1 MKTWEFNF
9 LFKMYTVKPFL
20 THTPQWS
27 PKMYGVHVVGW
38 EGLLKIDSKNH
49 KRKIGLLKMNS
60 KPRR

>member
-27 PKMYGVHVVGW
+27 PKMYGVHVVG
-38 EGLLKIDSKNH
+38 GSAKNRFE
-49 KRKIGLLKMNS
+49 KKDWIFKNEF
-60 KPRR
+60 